1 MHIPIFTG
9 LSDARNAVNVNS
21 CDVVVCHPGGEG
33 TLSEI
38 ALALKRG
45 KPVVLIGWSELR
57 LPSDCSTLRIRRA
70 AADAREAAELVRGI
84 LQPH

>member
-1 MHIPIFTG
+1 VHIPIFTG